1 MNENQ
6 IVDRLKKRDERALGE
21 IMDKFTPL
29 VSAIIYNVSKGNLT
43 SSDIEETA
51 ADVFFTL

>member
-1 MNENQ
+1 MNENH
-6 IVDRLKKRDERALGE
+6 IGDRLKKHDERALGE

-43 SSDIEETA
+43 SSDIE
-51 ADVFFTL
+51 

>member
-6 IVDRLKKRDERALGE
+6 IVDRLKKHDETALAE

-29 VSAIIYNVSKGNLT
+29 VSAIILINEN
-43 SSDIEETA
+43 I
-51 ADVFFTL
+51 